1 MKKKYRIIFLSVF
14 SATIIF
20 SSLDKAIAIDPQLK
34 GKYHSDI
41 KVLEIDKGNVDKI
54 WELRENPE
62 LADIIINKAE
72 RSYYESPQVEI
83 LDKWVQNGGCLWLKE
98 PLPIAYDWRFFH
110 KEGFRG
116 RTINFEND
124 ESMLTILS
132 HPIVEGI
139 KVLSLSDVRAIE
151 PNFSDKADVILQY
164 EGIPCCSTNSFT
176 RVTCIIPFGTSG
188 FESCSKKQA
197 NYKPWKGIK
206 FQPQIFPVL
215 VVKSHGKGKVLFG
228 DFVVRAEYD
237 WERFE
242 LNIKEWGAGYQVPED
257 IGNHSSSKTELNVNH
272 NKKIIRVNLGEDVT
286 TIGNLKIVSFDPTE
300 KAESIAH
307 KQAKLAAH
315 KLAKLFV
322 QRQIGKVISYS
333 AGNIAS
339 KVLSPVTTLIS
350 QMPSVGNPTEIEC
363 YFIAREDVVKKG
375 EVNIGEPFGLLV
387 YISQGD
393 LLKDLTIEL
402 KKDLQIVYSEDV
414 SASFL
419 SEHYGRIL
427 LIASYPPL
435 SMSESGTYRLTAIY
449 GEPKSSALL
458 QIKQL

>member
-1 MKKKYRIIFLSVF
+1 MKKKYFLLLSIGLFVVSTFGFFNNVF
-14 SATIIF
+14 A
-20 SSLDKAIAIDPQLK
+20 LDPKLK
-34 GKYHSDI
+34 DKFHSDI

-54 WELRENPE
+54 WGLRENPK

-72 RSYYESPQVEI
+72 KSCYESSQVEI

-98 PLPIAYDWRFFH
+98 PLPIAHDWNFVVEKPLVH
-110 KEGFRG
+110 LSK
-116 RTINFEND
+116 IHFENKKD
-124 ESMLTILS
+124 MVCILS

-139 KVLSLSDVRAIE
+139 KILSLGNVKVINK
-151 PNFSDKADVILQY
+151 NFDNEVDVILQY
-164 EGIPCCSTNSFT
+164 EGIPKYSRGYTTKVFI
-176 RVTCIIPFGTSG
+176 VPFGSSD
-188 FESCSKKQA
+188 FDIISEKQA
-197 NYKPWKGIK
+197 SYKPWKGIK
-206 FQPQIFPVL
+206 LQPQIFPIL
-215 VVKSHGKGKVLFG
+215 VVKNHGKGKVLFG
-228 DFVVRAEYD
+228 DFVIKAEYD

-242 LNIKEWGAGYQVPED
+242 LNIKEWGAGYPVPETVVD
-257 IGNHSSSKTELNVNH
+257 YSNPKAELNVNP
-272 NKKIIRVNLGEDVT
+272 NEKLGDVDEGIIS
-286 TIGNLKIVSFDPTE
+286 IGNLRIVSFDPTKE
-300 KAESIAH
+300 KNTAYER
-307 KQAKLAAH
+307 AKSSAH
-315 KLAKLFV
+315 KLAELFV
-322 QRQIGKVISYS
+322 QRQIGKAISYF

-363 YFIAREDVVKKG
+363 YFIVREDVVKKG

-402 KKDLQIVYSEDV
+402 KKDIQIVYSEDV

-449 GEPKSSALL
+449 GEPKSSATL
-458 QIKQL
+458 QIKPL